1 MSSKLS
7 YQSSLGN
14 EISLIRKKVIWSVS
28 KDDNHVQKST
38 LLIVCYKEFL
48 YQITKSL
55 ICWKRQKKKK
65 KNKNK
70 KNKTKYAVLRRPSD
84 LTSSVGEEAR
94 ARNMPTVL

>member
-1 MSSKLS
+1 MLSKLS

-48 YQITKSL
+48 YQITTSL

-65 KNKNK
+65 K
-70 KNKTKYAVLRRPSD
+70 KTAVLCRPSD